1 MTVRRNSENRNGA
14 TLILSEEE
22 LEYLWHKLNC
32 ADGHSFNSY
41 KQDYKVPDID
51 GYNFFHELDR
61 KYTPADQQ

>member
-32 ADGHSFNSY
+32 ADGHSFDSY
-41 KQDYKVPDID
+41 KLDYKVPKIE
-51 GYNFFHELDR
+51 GNAFFSDLDR
-61 KYTPADQQ
+61 KYTPPD